1 MLAIHLLSERKTQG
15 RPEVHNFAQGTRKA
29 FDRTIKSWKLILLLV
44 LAAAF
49 AAVSALGPAQLALA
63 DAGGV
68 KGHSFDNT
76 FTKWVTSFGT
86 PPVLLNMVGVVGGDV
101 GAGTYAG
108 EVLSDSSVCTI
119 ETLVAL

>member
-1 MLAIHLLSERKTQG
+1 M
-15 RPEVHNFAQGTRKA
+15 QGTRKA
-29 FDRTIKSWKLILLLV
+29 IDTTFKSWKLILPLV

-86 PPVLLNMVGVVGGDV
+86 RLDFEQWTPNLCSL
-101 GAGTYAG
+101 
-108 EVLSDSSVCTI
+108 
-119 ETLVAL
+119 ALKKITD